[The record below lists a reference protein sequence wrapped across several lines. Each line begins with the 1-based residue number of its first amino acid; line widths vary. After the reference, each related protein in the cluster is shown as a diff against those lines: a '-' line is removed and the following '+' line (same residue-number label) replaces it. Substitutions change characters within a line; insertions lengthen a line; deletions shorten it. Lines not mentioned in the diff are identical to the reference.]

1 MNGLSLLSD
10 LRGRLAGLSRRHWL
24 TAVMVGWLV
33 LSADG
38 PGLWPQPPVDPP
50 RVIYTRPAPCE
61 DEEGQEAQAPDGPG
75 PHEHVWVDDQYFPWF
90 DMQAACVN
98 VGDGSEAAR
107 YVRCGDYVEVSP
119 GSPLD
124 WDICGN
130 EGCSFPGGLAD
141 NAVSVEQWDDGGAEG
156 QFGHFE
162 PTGFV
167 ADGYITHYKAPMQPG
182 LVSLQNR
189 VDDIHYAEDPA
200 TGQPVQTFDDFPPDG
215 VWGSATTITVW
226 DFTISDG
233 APGFRPVLDA
243 WVGPFG
249 AKIEPATDHN
259 GQSMARPIYF
269 ELFSSAEPGYCLNRT
284 REHDPHEWNDTGLGD
299 TDLKFSF
306 PDQQGLTVHSTDF
319 NGWWQNEA
327 WTNEEVT
334 TCAVDIMCL
343 DYGAF
348 GTLTATATVIGYPT
362 AARLLL
368 SDNPRTYSTYQVNG
382 QTLYREYAPIPWDV
396 DANYI
401 ADVWMRNSGNAADDE
416 EDEGQ
421 CPVKGDGFSRY
432 EEYRGFCVNGPWTE
446 LDPDAHKDVFV
457 IDGND
462 PPLGIGSF
470 AGLGVTPQVFNTPAA
485 AGEFLADCT
494 INFNHGT
501 AHKHLQHGIWVVKW
515 PLPEDGECGRTP
527 KALNAPA
534 TFCYIDDDEILGL
547 YGPARHMDARGAV
560 VSHELG
566 HACNLEHCATHQCF
580 MHWPWNVADPLAQL
594 YCEAPCKHAWHL
606 Y

>member
-1 MNGLSLLSD
+1 
-10 LRGRLAGLSRRHWL
+10 
-24 TAVMVGWLV
+24 MVGWLV

-215 VWGSATTITVW
+215 VWGSVTTITVW
-226 DFTISDG
+226 DFTISNG
-233 APGFRPVLDA
+233 APEWWRPELDLGA
-243 WVGPFG
+243 YFT

-259 GQSMARPIYF
+259 GQSMAGYIN
-269 ELFSSAEPGYCLNRT
+269 FSLGASSEPGYCLNRT
-284 REHDPHEWNDTGLGD
+284 RVSQPDPQWNDTGPD
-299 TDLKFSF
+299 DADLKFP
-306 PDQQGLTVHSTDF
+306 PDQDPNIQVSADCSWAATAEPALEASVTVR
-319 NGWWQNEA
+319 
-327 WTNEEVT
+327 
-334 TCAVDIMCL
+334 CL
-343 DYGAF
+343 DYGAY
-348 GTLTATATVIGYPT
+348 GSIIAEAQTLQGIMAS
-362 AARLLL
+362 ARLLL
-368 SDNPRTYSTYQVNG
+368 DDDPRTYYTYQVNG
-382 QTLYREYAPIPWDV
+382 ETYFRYYAPIPWDE
-396 DANYI
+396 DGNCIWDGWQWNA
-401 ADVWMRNSGNAADDE
+401 GNALDDE
-416 EDEGQ
+416 EPGGAL
-421 CPVKGDGFSRY
+421 PGDGFSRY
-432 EEYRGFCVNGPWTE
+432 EEYRGLTVNLGWTW
-446 LDPDAHKDVFV
+446 LDPDADQDVFILDWEALKSPPGGPPLPGIGAGDLPSLGVAVHVIHYPEAKNIEYEPGTAYINYNCDTAHCNSQPGVYV
-457 IDGND
+457 IDQVIQHAGQCGQTDVKLDRPN
-462 PPLGIGSF
+462 PTSF
-470 AGLGVTPQVFNTPAA
+470 IDIAKINALYQQAA
-485 AGEFLADCT
+485 
-494 INFNHGT
+494 
-501 AHKHLQHGIWVVKW
+501 
-515 PLPEDGECGRTP
+515 PE
-527 KALNAPA
+527 A
-534 TFCYIDDDEILGL
+534 TQMLVG
-547 YGPARHMDARGAV
+547 
-560 VSHELG
+560 HELG
-566 HACNLEHCATHQCF
+566 HACNLAHHGGATTRACV
-580 MHWPWNVADPLAQL
+580 MWDVPAVGDPLHHTYCNAGNPGCRAL
-594 YCEAPCKHAWHL
+594 YMLHE
-606 Y
+606 

>member
-10 LRGRLAGLSRRHWL
+10 LRGRLAGLSRRRWL
-24 TAVMVGWLV
+24 MAVIVGWLV
-33 LSADG
+33 LRADG

-50 RVIYTRPAPCE
+50 RIIHARPAPC
-61 DEEGQEAQAPDGPG
+61 DEEPAAEEAEAPDEPP
-75 PHEHVWVDDQYFPWF
+75 PHVHEWTAGGVPHPMW
-90 DMQAACVN
+90 MI
-98 VGDGSEAAR
+98 EKE
-107 YVRCGDYVEVSP
+107 YVRCGEVVSVSVMQEVDHDTCTVTLP
-119 GSPLD
+119 P
-124 WDICGN
+124 
-130 EGCSFPGGLAD
+130 CSFPNNDAENGVVVL
-141 NAVSVEQWDDGGAEG
+141 QCDDGGAGGE
-156 QFGHFE
+156 FGHLDAQG
-162 PTGFV
+162 GFV
-167 ADGYITHYKAPMQPG
+167 AGDPITHYRAALDNPG
-182 LVSLQNR
+182 IVQLRAQC
-189 VDDIHYAEDPA
+189 DDLPTALDPA
-200 TGQPVQTFDDFPPDG
+200 TGQEIQTFDDDPWWTDG
-215 VWGSATTITVW
+215 TAWDGSPNGRFTVW
-226 DFTISDG
+226 EFTISDG
-233 APGFRPVLDA
+233 AVGFRPVLDA
-243 WVGPFG
+243 WVGPFT

-319 NGWWQNEA
+319 NGWWRNEA

>member
-421 CPVKGDGFSRY
+421 CPVKGDGFTRY

-457 IDGND
+457 LDWNG
-462 PPLGIGSF
+462 LGIGDF
-470 AGLGVTPQVFNTPAA
+470 AALGVVPHRLYVPQQPA
-485 AGEFLADCT
+485 EFGPDYQM
-494 INFNHGT
+494 NPNRGT
-501 AHKHLQHGIWVVKW
+501 ANKQLQHGVMLVVWVNDPGYLGYTV
-515 PLPEDGECGRTP
+515 PR
-527 KALNAPA
+527 LNAPKP
-534 TFCYIDDDEILGL
+534 TSRIDVVQIQGL
-547 YGPARHMDARGAV
+547 FPPPQQQEAV
-560 VSHELG
+560 GVIVSHELG
-566 HACNLEHCATHQCF
+566 HACNLEHHRTGTFDCIMWDPPTHLPHAYCSENPGCR
-580 MHWPWNVADPLAQL
+580 MLWRL
-594 YCEAPCKHAWHL
+594 Y
-606 Y
+606 